1 MQYPNMHVATAQS
14 SAAHLPVTPAPAVK
28 TTIQPTKRIYPRSF
42 FYQRG
47 KYWTN
52 EQVHALNCVSEKN
65 VTPIDLLGKSY
76 PTDEKIL
83 KSFAKLNE
91 DFITPSKQEILDY
104 HYKPHESP
112 IRKNDILTIFLT
124 LSWIHDLDKNCDYVP
139 PTIDSILSILGLR
152 MDIFRANFIIDKYSI
167 PYNLAKLNM
176 KGVLL
181 CDGGIFCPDDKWR
194 QCPLVVLLDTY
205 ALSKRQAR
213 NNLFSC
219 LLLPMAVK
227 YEQGQKRDPYV
238 SFCITANL
246 SKYRVTRAE
255 APHTY
260 FEDLRQGR
268 RMEDKLVMKG
278 TREYDLLKEEDRD
291 EFLKVYWGIC
301 SFLVKSREEGL

>member
-1 MQYPNMHVATAQS
+1 MHVATAQS
-14 SAAHLPVTPAPAVK
+14 SAADLPVTPAPAVK
-28 TTIQPTKRIYPRSF
+28 TTIQTTKRIYPRSL

-47 KYWTN
+47 KYWTT

-65 VTPIDLLGKSY
+65 VTPIDLLGKSF

-124 LSWIHDLDKNCDYVP
+124 LSWIHDLDKDCDYVP
-139 PTIDSILSILGLR
+139 PTIDSTLSILGLR

-301 SFLVKSREEGL
+301 SFLVNSREEGM

>member
-1 MQYPNMHVATAQS
+1 MQYPNMQVATAQS
-14 SAAHLPVTPAPAVK
+14 SAAHLPATPAPAVRS
-28 TTIQPTKRIYPRSF
+28 TIQPTKRIYPRSF

-47 KYWTN
+47 KYWTT

-65 VTPIDLLGKSY
+65 VTPINLLGSSF

-124 LSWIHDLDKNCDYVP
+124 LSWIHDLDKCRDDVP
-139 PTIDSILSILGLR
+139 PTIDSTLSILGLR
-152 MDIFRANFIIDKYSI
+152 MDIFRANLIIDKYSI
-167 PYNLAKLNM
+167 RYNLAKLNM
-176 KGVLL
+176 KGVLP
-181 CDGGIFCPDDKWR
+181 CDGGIFGPDDKWR

-205 ALSKRQAR
+205 DLSKRQAR

-268 RMEDKLVMKG
+268 HLKDKLVLKG
-278 TREYDLLKEEDRD
+278 TREYDWLKEEDRD
-291 EFLKVYWGIC
+291 EFLKVYWGVC
-301 SFLVKSREEGL
+301 SFLVKSREEGM